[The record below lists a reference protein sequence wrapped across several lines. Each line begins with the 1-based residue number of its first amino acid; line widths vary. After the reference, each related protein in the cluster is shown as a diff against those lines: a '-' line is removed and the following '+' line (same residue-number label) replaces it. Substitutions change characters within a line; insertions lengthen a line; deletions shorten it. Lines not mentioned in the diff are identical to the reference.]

1 MTTDT
6 ENMITIL
13 IVEDALPLA
22 KLYET
27 VLKSDRVKALSTGLG
42 RDAMRMIKELSPD
55 IVLLDLHLPDMPG
68 MDILRSINEQEL
80 DISVIVMTA
89 NGSVNFAVEAMRLG
103 AYDFL
108 EKPIDPNRLRTTI
121 GNTIEKR
128 KLNAL
133 ITSYK
138 FEQEDNPGDFIGNSP
153 AMQEV
158 YNKIRR
164 IKNSRATV
172 FITGESGTGKEVT
185 ALAVHKQN
193 TERNGPFVPINCAAI
208 PHELMESEIFGHVK
222 GAFTGANTERQG
234 AVALADGGTLFL
246 DELCEM
252 DLDLQSKFL
261 RFIQSSR
268 YKKVGGSK
276 FEEVDI
282 RIICA
287 TNRNPLEEVK
297 AGRFRED
304 LFYRLYVVPIHLPPL
319 RERDGDCV
327 LLANHFLHYYSN
339 LEKKN
344 FENIS
349 REAERFLMR
358 YNWPGNV
365 RQLQNLIYRIVVLN
379 DGRVLTKAMLAQ
391 EIGMLPEEFV
401 ASNTQNSNL
410 SQDKNVLA
418 QQPLSGNLKP
428 DNQVWPKTQEV
439 SSQARCDVASGAL
452 GPEAAQASDSAL
464 IPAVTNDGIKVMVRE
479 AGDCFELMR
488 SLNGVVDLE
497 TIERKYILAIVRLC
511 DGSVVK
517 AAGILGVNSSTLYR
531 KLEKWK
537 KQGLVVKKIEFV
549 AQHQS

>member
-1 MTTDT
+1 MTPDT

-42 RDAMRMIKELSPD
+42 RDAMRMMKELSPD
-55 IVLLDLHLPDMPG
+55 IVLFDFHLPDMPG

>member
-1 MTTDT
+1 MTHDT
-6 ENMITIL
+6 ENKISIL

-27 VLKSDRVKALSTGLG
+27 VLKSDRVNVLSTGLG
-42 RDAMRMIKELSPD
+42 REAMQMIKELSPD

-327 LLANHFLHYYSN
+327 LLANHFLHYYSS

-349 REAERFLMR
+349 HEAERFLMR

-391 EIGMLPEEFV
+391 EIGMVPEEFV
-401 ASNTQNSNL
+401 TSNTQNSNL

-428 DNQVWPKTQEV
+428 DNQVWLETQEV
-439 SSQARCDVASGAL
+439 SFQARCDVASGAE
-452 GPEAAQASDSAL
+452 GPEAVQASNSAL

-537 KQGLVVKKIEFV
+537 KQGLVVKKIEFA

>member
-1 MTTDT
+1 MTHDI
-6 ENMITIL
+6 ENKISIL

-27 VLKSDRVKALSTGLG
+27 VLKSDRVNVLSTGLG
-42 RDAMRMIKELSPD
+42 REAMQMIKELSPD

-349 REAERFLMR
+349 HEAERFLMR

-391 EIGMLPEEFV
+391 EIGMVPEEFV
-401 ASNTQNSNL
+401 TSNTQNSNL

-428 DNQVWPKTQEV
+428 DNQVWPETQEV
-439 SSQARCDVASGAL
+439 CFQARCDVASGAE
-452 GPEAAQASDSAL
+452 GPEAVQASNSAL

-537 KQGLVVKKIEFV
+537 KQGLVVKKIEFA

>member
-1 MTTDT
+1 MTLDT

>member
-1 MTTDT
+1 MTHDT
-6 ENMITIL
+6 ENKISIL

-27 VLKSDRVKALSTGLG
+27 VLKSDRVNVLSTGLG
-42 RDAMRMIKELSPD
+42 REAMQMIKELSPD

-193 TERNGPFVPINCAAI
+193 TERNVPFVPINCAAI

-349 REAERFLMR
+349 HEAERFLMR

-391 EIGMLPEEFV
+391 EIGMVPEEFV
-401 ASNTQNSNL
+401 TSNTQNSNL

-428 DNQVWPKTQEV
+428 DNQVWPETQEV
-439 SSQARCDVASGAL
+439 SFQARCDVASGAE
-452 GPEAAQASDSAL
+452 GPEAVQASNSAL

-537 KQGLVVKKIEFV
+537 KQGLVVKKIEFA

>member
-1 MTTDT
+1 MTPDT

-261 RFIQSSR
+261 RFIQSSC

>member
-1 MTTDT
+1 MTPDT

-365 RQLQNLIYRIVVLN
+365 RLLQNLIYRIVVLN

>member
-1 MTTDT
+1 MTPDT

-537 KQGLVVKKIEFV
+537 KQGLVVKKIEFA

>member
-1 MTTDT
+1 MTPDT

-261 RFIQSSR
+261 RFTQSSR

-537 KQGLVVKKIEFV
+537 KQGLVVKKIEFA

>member
-1 MTTDT
+1 MTPDT

>member
-1 MTTDT
+1 MTPDT

-517 AAGILGVNSSTLYR
+517 APGILGVNSSTLYR

-537 KQGLVVKKIEFV
+537 KQGLVVKKIEFA

>member
-1 MTTDT
+1 
-6 ENMITIL
+6 
-13 IVEDALPLA
+13 
-22 KLYET
+22 
-27 VLKSDRVKALSTGLG
+27 
-42 RDAMRMIKELSPD
+42 
-55 IVLLDLHLPDMPG
+55 
-68 MDILRSINEQEL
+68 
-80 DISVIVMTA
+80 MTA

-349 REAERFLMR
+349 HEAERFLMR

-391 EIGMLPEEFV
+391 EIGMVPEEFV
-401 ASNTQNSNL
+401 TSNTQNSNL

-428 DNQVWPKTQEV
+428 DNQVWPETQEV
-439 SSQARCDVASGAL
+439 SFQARCDVASGAE
-452 GPEAAQASDSAL
+452 GPEAVQASNSAL

-537 KQGLVVKKIEFV
+537 KQGLVVKKIEFA

>member
-1 MTTDT
+1 MTHDT
-6 ENMITIL
+6 ENKISIL

-27 VLKSDRVKALSTGLG
+27 VLKSDRVNVLSTGLG
-42 RDAMRMIKELSPD
+42 REAMQMIKELSPD

-349 REAERFLMR
+349 HEAERFLMR

-391 EIGMLPEEFV
+391 EIGMVPEEFV
-401 ASNTQNSNL
+401 TSNTQNSNL

-428 DNQVWPKTQEV
+428 DNQVWLETQEV
-439 SSQARCDVASGAL
+439 SFQARCDVASGAE
-452 GPEAAQASDSAL
+452 GPEAVQASNSAL

-537 KQGLVVKKIEFV
+537 KQGLVVKKIEFA

>member
-1 MTTDT
+1 MTPDT

-479 AGDCFELMR
+479 AGDGFELMR

>member
-1 MTTDT
+1 MTPDT

-428 DNQVWPKTQEV
+428 DNQVWSKTQEV

>member
-1 MTTDT
+1 MTHDT
-6 ENMITIL
+6 ENKISIL

-27 VLKSDRVKALSTGLG
+27 VLKSDRVNVLSTGLG
-42 RDAMRMIKELSPD
+42 REAMQMIKELSPD

-349 REAERFLMR
+349 HEAERFLMR

-391 EIGMLPEEFV
+391 EIGMVPEEFV
-401 ASNTQNSNL
+401 TSNTQNSNL

-428 DNQVWPKTQEV
+428 DNQVWSETQEV
-439 SSQARCDVASGAL
+439 SFQARCDVASGAE
-452 GPEAAQASDSAL
+452 GPEAVQASNSAL

-537 KQGLVVKKIEFV
+537 KQGLVVKKIEFA

>member
-1 MTTDT
+1 MTHDT
-6 ENMITIL
+6 ENKISIL

-27 VLKSDRVKALSTGLG
+27 VLKSDRVNVLSTGLG
-42 RDAMRMIKELSPD
+42 REAMQMIKELSPD

-349 REAERFLMR
+349 HEAERFLMR

-391 EIGMLPEEFV
+391 EIGMVPEEFV
-401 ASNTQNSNL
+401 TSNTQNSNL

-428 DNQVWPKTQEV
+428 DNQVWPETQEV
-439 SSQARCDVASGAL
+439 NFQARCDVASGAE
-452 GPEAAQASDSAL
+452 GPEAVQASNSAL

-537 KQGLVVKKIEFV
+537 KQGLVVKKIEFA